1 MLTLI
6 DAPARATDAPVPVRL
21 PEPVYRPFS
30 VTVARVRRLG
40 PSFLRITFTGND
52 LEHFGAECLDQ
63 RIKVVLPVDG
73 MPMCDL
79 FGSDGG
85 ADWYGTWRGLPED
98 RRNPL
103 RTFTARAVRPAE
115 REVDV
120 DFVCH
125 GDTGPA
131 TRWATSARPGDAL
144 VLVGPNALCD
154 TSAGVGIEWRPGEAR
169 SLLLAGDE
177 TAVPAICGILETLDG
192 SVTAHAFLEVPY
204 SDDVQ
209 HIHVPDGVTVTWLPR
224 EDRPHG
230 ERLTGAVRH
239 WAAGHSPLHGAF
251 GLYAWLAGEAGTVKG
266 LRRFLVREAGLDRS
280 QVAFMGYWRAGR
292 PEN

>member
-6 DAPARATDAPVPVRL
+6 DATARTDAPARVR
-21 PEPVYRPFS
+21 PSEPVYLPFS

-40 PSFLRITFTGND
+40 PSFLRITFTGDD

-79 FGSDGG
+79 FGTDGG
-85 ADWYGTWRGLPED
+85 ADWYGTWRALPEEQ
-98 RRNPL
+98 RNPL
-103 RTFTARAVRPAE
+103 RTFTARAVRPE
-115 REVDV
+115 QREVDV

-131 TRWATSARPGDAL
+131 TRWAMSAQPGDPL
-144 VLVGPNALCD
+144 VLVGPNALCA
-154 TSAGVGIEWRPGEAR
+154 TGRGVGIEWRPGDAR

-177 TAVPAICGILETLDG
+177 TAVPAICGILRTLG
-192 SVTAHAFLEVPY
+192 ESVTAHAFLEVPFV
-204 SDDVQ
+204 DDVQ
-209 HIHVPDGVTVTWLPR
+209 QVSVPAGVTVTWLPR
-224 EDRPHG
+224 NGLPHG
-230 ERLTGAVRH
+230 ERLGEAVRH
-239 WAAGHSPLHGAF
+239 WAAGHPPLHGAF
-251 GLYAWLAGEAGTVKG
+251 GLYAWLAGEAGTVKE